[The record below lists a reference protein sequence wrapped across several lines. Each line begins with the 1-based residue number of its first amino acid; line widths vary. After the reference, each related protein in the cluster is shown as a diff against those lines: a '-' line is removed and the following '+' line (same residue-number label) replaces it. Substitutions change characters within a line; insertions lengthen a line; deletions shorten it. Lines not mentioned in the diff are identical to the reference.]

1 MANLTT
7 SLVVLVLWL
16 SLISYAY
23 NVHATRMAHW
33 PRGSSTRFYDFKIQ
47 TLKITKLCNTK
58 ELVTVNGIFP
68 GPVIYAQE
76 DDRIIVK
83 ITNET
88 PYNTTIHWH
97 GVRQRLSCWFD
108 GPSYITQCPIQAGQ
122 TFTYEFT
129 LVNQKGTFFW
139 HAHVSW
145 LRATLYGAFVVYPKP
160 GVPYPFNYPYQE
172 HILLLGE
179 YYNKDVV
186 QLERA
191 TIASGGNPPV
201 TDAYTINGHPGPNY
215 NCSKNDVYK
224 IDVVPGK
231 TYLLRLIN
239 AGLNSENF
247 FAIANHKL
255 TIVEADAEYTK
266 PFTTDRVM
274 LGPGQTINVLVT
286 ANQPIGKYSMA
297 MGPYSS
303 AKGAAFQNISAI
315 AHFQYLG
322 AVTNSVSLPA
332 QLPSFSDNLA
342 VKTVMDGLK
351 SLNTVNVPKEIDANL
366 FITIGLNVQKCQSKT
381 PNQNCQ
387 GLNNG
392 VMAASMNNISF
403 IKPPISLLE
412 AYYKKMNGSFTED
425 FPGVPLKFYDFVNG
439 APNNI
444 PNDTQALNGTRVK
457 VLEYGTRVQLILQD
471 TGTVTTENHPI
482 HLHGY
487 SFYVVGYGTGNYNP
501 QTANFNLV
509 DPPYMNTIGV
519 PAGGWAAIRFLA
531 DNPGVWFM
539 HCHLDIHQSWGL
551 GTSFIVKNGEGVLE
565 TLPHPPAD
573 MPRC

>member
-1 MANLTT
+1 MANLAT
-7 SLVVLVLWL
+7 SVLMLWL
-16 SLISYAY
+16 SLVSYSY
-23 NVHATRMAHW
+23 IVHVTAQW
-33 PRGSSTRFYDFKIQ
+33 SSGCSTRFYDFKVQ
-47 TLKITKLCNTK
+47 SMRITKLCNTRNI
-58 ELVTVNGIFP
+58 VTVNRIFP

-97 GVRQRLSCWFD
+97 GIRQRLSCWFD

-122 TFTYEFT
+122 SFTYEFT
-129 LVNQKGTFFW
+129 MVQQKGTFFW

-145 LRATLYGAFVVYPKP
+145 LRATVYGAFVVYPKT
-160 GVPYPFNYPYQE
+160 GVPFPFKDPYEE
-172 HILLLGE
+172 HIIILGE
-179 YYNKDVV
+179 YWNQDVV
-186 QLERA
+186 ELELN
-191 TIASGGNPPV
+191 TTASGGSPPV
-201 TDAYTINGHPGPNY
+201 ADAYTINGHPGPNY
-215 NCSKNDVYK
+215 NCSNNDVYK

-286 ANQPIGKYSMA
+286 ADQPIEKYSMA

-303 AKGAAFQNISAI
+303 AKGAAFQNILAI
-315 AHFQYLG
+315 AHFQYSG
-322 AVTNSVSLPA
+322 AVTNSVFLPA
-332 QLPSFSDNLA
+332 QLPRVGDNLA
-342 VKTVMDGLK
+342 VKTVMDGLR
-351 SLNTVNVPKEIDANL
+351 SLNKVNVPKEIDTNL
-366 FITIGLNVQKCQSKT
+366 FITIGLNVQRCHSKT
-381 PNQNCQ
+381 PKQNCQ

-403 IKPPISLLE
+403 IKPRISLLE
-412 AYYKKMNGSFTED
+412 AYYRKINGSFTDD
-425 FPGVPLKFYDFVNG
+425 FPGVPIEYYDFVNG

-444 PNDTQALNGTRVK
+444 PNNTQSLNGTRVM

-482 HLHGY
+482 HLHGF
-487 SFYVVGYGTGNYNP
+487 SFYVVGYGSGNYDP

-519 PAGGWAAIRFLA
+519 PVGGWTAIRFVS

-539 HCHLDIHQSWGL
+539 HCHLDVHQSWGL
-551 GTSFIVKNGEGVLE
+551 GTAFIVKNGKGNLE

-573 MPRC
+573 LPRC

>member
-1 MANLTT
+1 MANLAT
-7 SLVVLVLWL
+7 SLVVLWL

-88 PYNTTIHWH
+88 PYNITIHWH

-108 GPSYITQCPIQAGQ
+108 GPSYITQCPIQSGQ

-160 GVPYPFNYPYQE
+160 GVPYPFKYPYQE

-179 YYNKDVV
+179 YWNKDVV

-191 TIASGGNPPV
+191 TIASGGNPPI
-201 TDAYTINGHPGPNY
+201 TDAYTINGHAGPNY
-215 NCSKNDVYK
+215 NCSNNDVYK

-286 ANQPIGKYSMA
+286 ADQPIGKYSMA

-315 AHFQYLG
+315 AHFQYIG

-403 IKPPISLLE
+403 IKPQISLLE
-412 AYYKKMNGSFTED
+412 AYYKKINGSFTED

-551 GTSFIVKNGEGVLE
+551 GTSFIVKNGKGVLE

-573 MPRC
+573 LPRC

>member
-1 MANLTT
+1 M
-7 SLVVLVLWL
+7 
-16 SLISYAY
+16 LIIS
-23 NVHATRMAHW
+23 
-33 PRGSSTRFYDFKIQ
+33 
-47 TLKITKLCNTK
+47 
-58 ELVTVNGIFP
+58 
-68 GPVIYAQE
+68 
-76 DDRIIVK
+76 
-83 ITNET
+83 
-88 PYNTTIHWH
+88 
-97 GVRQRLSCWFD
+97 
-108 GPSYITQCPIQAGQ
+108 
-122 TFTYEFT
+122 
-129 LVNQKGTFFW
+129 
-139 HAHVSW
+139 
-145 LRATLYGAFVVYPKP
+145 
-160 GVPYPFNYPYQE
+160 
-172 HILLLGE
+172 
-179 YYNKDVV
+179 
-186 QLERA
+186 
-191 TIASGGNPPV
+191 
-201 TDAYTINGHPGPNY
+201 
-215 NCSKNDVYK
+215 DVYK

-315 AHFQYLG
+315 AHFQYIG

-403 IKPPISLLE
+403 IKPQISLLE
-412 AYYKKMNGSFTED
+412 AYYKKINGSFTED
-425 FPGVPLKFYDFVNG
+425 FPGAPLKFYDFVNG

-531 DNPGVWFM
+531 DNPGISLSSNVKDITFFSSFVTIRFTSHSLGSTTCIIFIM
-539 HCHLDIHQSWGL
+539 H
-551 GTSFIVKNGEGVLE
+551 
-565 TLPHPPAD
+565 
-573 MPRC
+573 